1 MSVQFCCWQCYH
13 CRRVSMMSWTGGPE
27 PSWFIM
33 KYWNTAPYP
42 AVRVRGYS
50 IQWPLW
56 SFQKMQSYLLLYT
69 SPHLEV
75 LSDFSRSLANTV
87 TENTVWLLNVSE
99 FHCLYSGRIHLKYAM
114 NSALYHGIFSS
125 LSNYW
130 FILSIKYRKNSS
142 SLFKNREIFAS

>member
-13 CRRVSMMSWTGGPE
+13 CRRVSMMSWTGGPDL
-27 PSWFIM
+27 S
-33 KYWNTAPYP
+33 WNTAPYP

-142 SLFKNREIFAS
+142 SLFKNWEIFAS

>member
-13 CRRVSMMSWTGGPE
+13 CRRVSMMSWTGGPDL
-27 PSWFIM
+27 S
-33 KYWNTAPYP
+33 WNTAPYP

-87 TENTVWLLNVSE
+87 TENTMWLLNVSE

-114 NSALYHGIFSS
+114 NSALYHSIFTL

-142 SLFKNREIFAS
+142 SLFKNWEIFAS